1 MTDQR
6 LLNDANG
13 LIITK
18 NLALP
23 LAEIEFS
30 AIRAQGAGGQ
40 NVNKVSSAIHCRF
53 DIRASSL
60 PEIYQQ
66 RLLQLNDQRISKD
79 GVIIIKAQRY
89 RSQEKNRLQALQ
101 RLQAL
106 IRSVTTSRK
115 KRLATKASKTS
126 QRKRLDSKTR
136 KGRDKLLR
144 ARITTRSYR
153 DE

>member
-1 MTDQR
+1 MVEQG
-6 LLNDANG
+6 LINDANG
-13 LIITK
+13 LIITQ
-18 NLALP
+18 NIVLP

-53 DIRASSL
+53 DIIASSL
-60 PEIYQQ
+60 PDICKQ

-106 IRSVTTSRK
+106 IRSVTISRK
-115 KRLATKASKTS
+115 KRLATKASKSS
-126 QRKRLDSKTR
+126 QLKRLDSKTR
-136 KGRDKLLR
+136 KGRDKSLR
-144 ARITTRSYR
+144 ARITTRSYK